1 MEVDQPDCIPL
12 LDPMQPTAVLCRV
25 VELTRLPDWS
35 PGPVP
40 FCQPSS
46 PETKE
51 RGLHLSTDASARAT
65 LVSHDLVQVL
75 YDTRLRRWLET
86 KEPVVGHDLLALEV
100 WSVGDGTTALLA
112 VHLQN
117 AAIVEPLRRPGS
129 AKATSFWTALQTQY
143 LPDVR
148 YVEGPVR
155 SVSFLSASSDDG
167 ALPNAYAAI
176 TGIREGVDRRAA
188 RHVLTVKKP
197 DWSALVLRDGLAVVS
212 HPTEDLAFAAHL
224 HVQTHS
230 VYLDALLLAW
240 SQRILLDRS
249 GTRAAHARLDVPD
262 ELVELERGHYE
273 FKRTAW
279 RRSLTHKRTS
289 PVDDVLAS
297 LQRELLTDRDVEDV
311 EDRVRDGARLAR
323 TLHQEE
329 SAHAQEGLNR
339 TVQRAAVVIGA
350 LGLSYAAAPTIA
362 QPSWELFFWAT
373 GAGLGAMVIALLALS
388 LIAKR

>member
-12 LDPMQPTAVLCRV
+12 PDPMQPTAVLCRV
-25 VELTRLPDWS
+25 VELNRLPDWL

-46 PETKE
+46 PGAKE
-51 RGLHLSTDASARAT
+51 RGLHMSTDASARST
-65 LVSHDLVQVL
+65 LVSHDLAPVL
-75 YDTRLRRWLET
+75 YDVGLRRWLYPT
-86 KEPVVGHDLLALEV
+86 APVAGHHVLALEV
-100 WSVGDGTTALLA
+100 CAVGDGATALLA

-117 AAIVEPLRRPGS
+117 ATLVESLRRPGS
-129 AKATSFWTALQTQY
+129 AKATAFWIELQAHY
-143 LPDVR
+143 LPTAR
-148 YVEGPVR
+148 YTEGPAR
-155 SVSFLSASSDDG
+155 SVSFLSASSDD
-167 ALPNAYAAI
+167 ALPKAYAAI
-176 TGIREGVDRRAA
+176 TGIREGVDRRSA

-212 HPTEDLAFAAHL
+212 HPAEDTAFAAHL

-249 GTRAAHARLDVPD
+249 GTKAAHARLDVPD

-289 PVDDVLAS
+289 PIDDVLAT

-362 QPSWELFFWAT
+362 EPSWALFFWAT

-388 LIAKR
+388 LITKR